1 MLPSCQPDIAIVL
14 NDVMAINHLS
24 KIWTGSTILKA
35 AGARRRHLLRLFAG
49 GLSAHA
55 VTSAHDALKA
65 VKGGTSQPLPRP
77 HCALIAKTARAT
89 DTSMSSSNAKITEAE
104 LENDLGPRRVYST
117 SPSSPSRMP
126 AFASVLAVVAIL
138 YFGKEVLLPLAIA
151 VLLTFA
157 LAPISSRLRKLGLP
171 RIPAV
176 IITVVLAFL
185 VLVLFGLVV
194 AGHIAEVAQNLPA
207 YQGNIIAKIRS
218 LQESGTDSGIVRRL
232 TSVVESVGR
241 ELSNEE
247 DRPVAPGTG
256 SRPRE
261 PVLVEIFAPSRP
273 IETLTS
279 LIGPLLGP
287 IASLGLII
295 VVVIFMLLEREEL
308 RDRFIRLVGY
318 GDLHRTT
325 EAIQEAG
332 SRVARYLL
340 MQLVVN
346 CAYGVPLALGLWA
359 VGIPNPALWGMLA
372 IVLRFV
378 PYIGPVIATV
388 LPLFLA
394 FAVDPGWS
402 LVLWVAAIF
411 VVLELT
417 SNNVIEPWLYGSR
430 TGLSPLAI
438 IVAAIF
444 WAWLWGPVGLVL
456 STPLTVCLAVLGR
469 YVPQFEFLEVVF
481 GSDPVLDPK
490 ERLYQRLLAGDPDE
504 ATDYAEEFLAEDYLE
519 DYYGKVAIPA
529 LLLAE
534 KDRRRGVLTAEQM
547 EQVFGSAITLVSN
560 LGEIAEEEEQEEEDE
575 QKETEAA
582 GRPSTPLKEGN
593 GDESEIPDGRGK
605 TVFCVGGRGPL
616 DDASAA
622 MLAQVLQVQGAEVV
636 TARHSDIPSRRA
648 MSLIPEQSNAIVV
661 CFLNEDSARHASILI
676 RRFKRIYPAIRVGA
690 VLWVENQEERQ
701 PPTLREADFVA
712 TTLTLAAREALA
724 DTPASLVTPARK
736 IRTRRSSTK
745 TGITAP
751 QSGI

>member
-1 MLPSCQPDIAIVL
+1 M
-14 NDVMAINHLS
+14 
-24 KIWTGSTILKA
+24 
-35 AGARRRHLLRLFAG
+35 
-49 GLSAHA
+49 
-55 VTSAHDALKA
+55 
-65 VKGGTSQPLPRP
+65 PRP
-77 HCALIAKTARAT
+77 ICALISKVLARAT
-89 DTSMSSSNAKITEAE
+89 DTSMSSSDAKITEAE

-117 SPSSPSRMP
+117 SPSAPSRMP
-126 AFASVLAVVAIL
+126 AFASVLAVIAIL

-157 LAPISSRLRKLGLP
+157 LAPISSRLRKLGMP

-176 IITVVLAFL
+176 IVTVVIAFL

-194 AGHIAEVAQNLPA
+194 AGHVAEVAQNLPA

-241 ELSNEE
+241 ELSNAEQ
-247 DRPVAPGTG
+247 RPGAPGTG

-332 SRVARYLL
+332 SRVAQYLL

-402 LVLWVAAIF
+402 LVLWVGAIF
-411 VVLELT
+411 LVLELT

-504 ATDYAEEFLAEDYLE
+504 ATDYAEEFLEEDYLE

-547 EQVFGSAITLVSN
+547 EQVFGTAITLVSN
-560 LGEIAEEEEQEEEDE
+560 LAEIAQEEEQEEEEEEE
-575 QKETEAA
+575 QKEAA
-582 GRPSTPLKEGN
+582 GRPSPPKEGN
-593 GDESEIPDGRGK
+593 GDESELPDGRGK

-622 MLAQVLQVQGAEVV
+622 MLAQILQVQGAEVV
-636 TARHSDIPSRRA
+636 AARHSDIPNRRA
-648 MSLIPEQSNAIVV
+648 MSLVPKQSNAIVV
-661 CFLNEDSARHASILI
+661 CFLNEDSTRHATILV

-690 VLWVENQEERQ
+690 VLWAENQKERQ
-701 PPTLREADFVA
+701 PPALGEADFVA
-712 TTLTLAAREALA
+712 TTLTSAAREALA
-724 DTPASLVTPARK
+724 DAPPSLVTTARK
-736 IRTRRSSTK
+736 IRTRRSSNK
-745 TGITAP
+745 TGIAAAR
-751 QSGI
+751 SGI

>member
-1 MLPSCQPDIAIVL
+1 MVR
-14 NDVMAINHLS
+14 
-24 KIWTGSTILKA
+24 T
-35 AGARRRHLLRLFAG
+35 
-49 GLSAHA
+49 
-55 VTSAHDALKA
+55 
-65 VKGGTSQPLPRP
+65 
-77 HCALIAKTARAT
+77 T
-89 DTSMSSSNAKITEAE
+89 DTSMSSSDAKITEAE
-104 LENDLGPRRVYST
+104 LKNDLGPHRVYST
-117 SPSSPSRMP
+117 SPSSSSRMP
-126 AFASVLAVVAIL
+126 AFASVLAVIAIL

-176 IITVVLAFL
+176 IVTVVIAFL

-194 AGHIAEVAQNLPA
+194 AGHVAEVAQNLPA

-241 ELSNEE
+241 ELSNAEE
-247 DRPVAPGTG
+247 RPVAPGTG

-295 VVVIFMLLEREEL
+295 VVVVFMLLEREEL

-332 SRVARYLL
+332 SRVGRYLL

-402 LVLWVAAIF
+402 LVLWVGAIF
-411 VVLELT
+411 LVLELT

-504 ATDYAEEFLAEDYLE
+504 ATDYAEEFLEEDYLE

-547 EQVFGSAITLVSN
+547 EQLFGTAITLVSN
-560 LGEIAEEEEQEEEDE
+560 LAEIAQEEEEEEE
-575 QKETEAA
+575 KEEEKEKDSA
-582 GRPSTPLKEGN
+582 GRPNTAPKEGN
-593 GDESEIPDGRGK
+593 GDGNELPDGLGK
-605 TVFCVGGRGPL
+605 TVFCIGGRGPL

-636 TARHSDIPSRRA
+636 AARHSDIPNRRA
-648 MSLIPEQSNAIVV
+648 MSLVPKQSNAIVV

-690 VLWVENQEERQ
+690 VLWVEDQEERL
-701 PPTLREADFVA
+701 PPPLREADFVA
-712 TTLTLAAREALA
+712 TTLTSAAREALA
-724 DTPASLVTPARK
+724 DAPPSSVAPARK
-736 IRTRRSSTK
+736 IRTRRSSNK
-745 TGITAP
+745 TGIAAAR
-751 QSGI
+751 SEL

>member
-1 MLPSCQPDIAIVL
+1 
-14 NDVMAINHLS
+14 
-24 KIWTGSTILKA
+24 
-35 AGARRRHLLRLFAG
+35 
-49 GLSAHA
+49 
-55 VTSAHDALKA
+55 
-65 VKGGTSQPLPRP
+65 
-77 HCALIAKTARAT
+77 
-89 DTSMSSSNAKITEAE
+89 MSSGNAKVTEAE
-104 LENDLGPRRVYST
+104 LEKDLGPRRVYST
-117 SPSSPSRMP
+117 SPSSSRMP
-126 AFASVLAVVAIL
+126 AFASVLAVIAIL

-171 RIPAV
+171 RIAAV

-194 AGHIAEVAQNLPA
+194 AGHIAEVVQNLPA

-218 LQESGTDSGIVRRL
+218 LQEGGTDSGIVRRL

-241 ELSNEE
+241 ELSNVEE
-247 DRPVAPGTG
+247 RPVAPGSA
-256 SRPRE
+256 SRTRE

-273 IETLTS
+273 IETLTG

-332 SRVARYLL
+332 SRVAQYLL

-346 CAYGVPLALGLWA
+346 CAYGVPLAFGLWA

-504 ATDYAEEFLAEDYLE
+504 ATDYAEEFLEEDYLE

-547 EQVFGSAITLVSN
+547 EQVFGTAITLVSN
-560 LGEIAEEEEQEEEDE
+560 LGEIAEEEEDE

-582 GRPSTPLKEGN
+582 GRPSTPLEERN
-593 GDESEIPDGRGK
+593 GDESELPDGRGK
-605 TVFCVGGRGPL
+605 TVFCVGGRGSL

-622 MLAQVLQVQGAEVV
+622 MLAQILQVQGAEVV
-636 TARHSDIPSRRA
+636 SARHSDIPNRA
-648 MSLIPEQSNAIVV
+648 MSLVPKQSNAIVV
-661 CFLNEDSARHASILI
+661 CFLNKDSTRHATILV
-676 RRFKRIYPAIRVGA
+676 RRFKRMYPAIRVGA
-690 VLWVENQEERQ
+690 VLWVENHEEEQ
-701 PPTLREADFVA
+701 PPALEQADFVA
-712 TTLTLAAREALA
+712 TTLTSAAREALA
-724 DTPASLVTPARK
+724 DAPPSLVTPARK
-736 IRTRRSSTK
+736 IRTRRSSNK
-745 TGITAP
+745 TGITATP
-751 QSGI
+751 SRI

>member
-1 MLPSCQPDIAIVL
+1 
-14 NDVMAINHLS
+14 
-24 KIWTGSTILKA
+24 
-35 AGARRRHLLRLFAG
+35 
-49 GLSAHA
+49 
-55 VTSAHDALKA
+55 
-65 VKGGTSQPLPRP
+65 
-77 HCALIAKTARAT
+77 
-89 DTSMSSSNAKITEAE
+89 
-104 LENDLGPRRVYST
+104 
-117 SPSSPSRMP
+117 MP
-126 AFASVLAVVAIL
+126 AFASVLAVIAIL
-138 YFGKEVLLPLAIA
+138 YLGKEVLLPLAIA

-171 RIPAV
+171 RISAV
-176 IITVVLAFL
+176 VVTVVLAFL
-185 VLVLFGLVV
+185 VLALFGLVV
-194 AGHIAEVAQNLPA
+194 AGHVAEVAQNLPA

-218 LQESGTDSGIVRRL
+218 LQESGMDSGIVRRL
-232 TSVVESVGR
+232 TSVIESVGR
-241 ELSNEE
+241 ELSNAEE
-247 DRPVAPGTG
+247 RPVAPGTG

-402 LVLWVAAIF
+402 LVLWVGAIF

-504 ATDYAEEFLAEDYLE
+504 ATDYAEEFLEEDYLE

-547 EQVFGSAITLVSN
+547 EQVFGTAITLASN
-560 LGEIAEEEEQEEEDE
+560 LGEIAQEEEEEEEKEGE
-575 QKETEAA
+575 QKEKGVA
-582 GRPSTPLKEGN
+582 GRPNTHPKEGN
-593 GDESEIPDGRGK
+593 EDESELPDGRGK
-605 TVFCVGGRGPL
+605 TVFCIGGRGPL

-636 TARHSDIPSRRA
+636 AARHSDIPNRRA
-648 MSLIPEQSNAIVV
+648 MSLVPKQSIAIVV
-661 CFLNEDSARHASILI
+661 CFLNEDSARHARILI

-690 VLWVENQEERQ
+690 VLWVENQEESQ
-701 PPTLREADFVA
+701 PPTLLEADFVA
-712 TTLTLAAREALA
+712 TTLTSAARAALA
-724 DTPASLVTPARK
+724 DAPASLVTPARK
-736 IRTRRSSTK
+736 IRTRRSSNK
-745 TGITAP
+745 TSINAAE
-751 QSGI
+751 SGS